1 MPDSD
6 DPARSEARAFSAPAA
21 SRAFS
26 APSSSRAFAATP
38 GARLARG
45 VCRWLIDAG
54 AAPVTEFSPAP
65 GLRVDVIA
73 LGPDGAITIVECKAS
88 VADFRADAK
97 WTGYLDW
104 CDALHFAVGP
114 DFPLELLPDD
124 HGVLVAD
131 AFGADSLRPAAP
143 RPLSPSRR
151 RALTL
156 RLARAS
162 ALRLRRLL
170 DPADGAPDSR

>member
-1 MPDSD
+1 M
-6 DPARSEARAFSAPAA
+6 APAGFDA
-21 SRAFS
+21 SPPRGFD
-26 APSSSRAFAATP
+26 ATP

-54 AAPVTEFSPAP
+54 AAPLTEFAPAP

-73 LGPDGAITIVECKAS
+73 LGPDAAITVVECKAS

-104 CDALHFAVGP
+104 CDAFYFAVGP
-114 DFPLELLPDD
+114 DFPLALLPPD
-124 HGVLVAD
+124 HGVLVGD
-131 AFGADSLRPAAP
+131 AFGAEALRLAP
-143 RPLSPSRR
+143 SRPLGPARR

-156 RLARAS
+156 RLARAA

-170 DPADGAPDSR
+170 DPADGLPESPLDPR

>member
-1 MPDSD
+1 LGDS
-6 DPARSEARAFSAPAA
+6 P
-21 SRAFS
+21 SRAFGDS
-26 APSSSRAFAATP
+26 PPRAFDATP

-45 VCRWLIDAG
+45 VCRWLTDAG
-54 AAPVTEFSPAP
+54 AAPLTEFAPAP

-73 LGPDGAITIVECKAS
+73 LGPDGAVTVVECKAS

-104 CDALHFAVGP
+104 CDAFFFAVGP
-114 DFPLELLPDD
+114 DFPSGLLPPD
-124 HGVLVAD
+124 HGVLIAD
-131 AFGADSLRPAAP
+131 AFGAEALRPAAP
-143 RPLSPSRR
+143 RRLGAARR

-170 DPADGAPDSR
+170 DPADGAPGGLRGGAR

>member
-1 MPDSD
+1 MAPRRFDAS
-6 DPARSEARAFSAPAA
+6 PPRAFG
-21 SRAFS
+21 
-26 APSSSRAFAATP
+26 ATP

-45 VCRWLIDAG
+45 VCRWLLDAG
-54 AAPVTEFSPAP
+54 AAPLTEFAPAP

-73 LGPDGAITIVECKAS
+73 LAPDGAITVVECKAS

-104 CDALHFAVGP
+104 CDAFFFAVGP
-114 DFPLELLPDD
+114 DFPQELLPPD
-124 HGVLVAD
+124 HGVLVGD
-131 AFGADSLRPAAP
+131 AFGAEPLRPALP
-143 RPLSPSRR
+143 HPLSPARR

-170 DPADGAPDSR
+170 DPADGLPEGAPDAC